1 MGIQNLVKFSPFILK
16 IRSKNQIL
24 IFSYMSINSVAN
36 LQKKRGITIP
46 MLDLVYGN
54 MYTNVPILAQD
65 IEQKPNSDRMSQRM
79 TRDRKIDRASIAL
92 FSKRAIIKKS
102 KCPAIR
108 R

>member
-1 MGIQNLVKFSPFILK
+1 
-16 IRSKNQIL
+16 
-24 IFSYMSINSVAN
+24 
-36 LQKKRGITIP
+36 

-54 MYTNVPILAQD
+54 MYTKVCRNAPILAQD

-79 TRDRKIDRASIAL
+79 TRDRKIDRASIAP